1 MAPHGESV
9 FGKQKLNELTAS
21 ILMQMTNIIEAEKLD
36 IVLVHGDTMTTFAAT
51 LASYFTQTPVGHIEA
66 GLRTGDLYSP
76 WPEEGNRRLTSTLA
90 RYHFAPTNTARDN
103 LLAENIPFG
112 NIIVTGNTVIDAIL
126 AVRDRINSNPR
137 ARGHSG
143 FPLGLIS
150 DSNFQNGGLN
160 ERATVCG
167 IGRLVAA
174 A

>member
-1 MAPHGESV
+1 MMFPS
-9 FGKQKLNELTAS
+9 
-21 ILMQMTNIIEAEKLD
+21 
-36 IVLVHGDTMTTFAAT
+36 
-51 LASYFTQTPVGHIEA
+51 
-66 GLRTGDLYSP
+66 
-76 WPEEGNRRLTSTLA
+76 
-90 RYHFAPTNTARDN
+90 
-103 LLAENIPFG
+103 
-112 NIIVTGNTVIDAIL
+112 
-126 AVRDRINSNPR
+126 R

>member
-1 MAPHGESV
+1 MVMEV
-9 FGKQKLNELTAS
+9 RYGKVREWSEAHDRVQWIGFAQN
-21 ILMQMTNIIEAEKLD
+21 NITDERCVVSSKSTKQRAKDMRKAVEKRTMDRLLAREQPRKFSGAVRADCHDLCVWAMPPD
-36 IVLVHGDTMTTFAAT
+36 IVNHL
-51 LASYFTQTPVGHIEA
+51 
-66 GLRTGDLYSP
+66 
-76 WPEEGNRRLTSTLA
+76 
-90 RYHFAPTNTARDN
+90 
-103 LLAENIPFG
+103 
-112 NIIVTGNTVIDAIL
+112 
-126 AVRDRINSNPR
+126 R

>member
-1 MAPHGESV
+1 MR
-9 FGKQKLNELTAS
+9 FGVINENGQK
-21 ILMQMTNIIEAEKLD
+21 
-36 IVLVHGDTMTTFAAT
+36 
-51 LASYFTQTPVGHIEA
+51 YFLFFITV
-66 GLRTGDLYSP
+66 
-76 WPEEGNRRLTSTLA
+76 N
-90 RYHFAPTNTARDN
+90 NT
-103 LLAENIPFG
+103 
-112 NIIVTGNTVIDAIL
+112 
-126 AVRDRINSNPR
+126 R

>member
-1 MAPHGESV
+1 MPL
-9 FGKQKLNELTAS
+9 F
-21 ILMQMTNIIEAEKLD
+21 LD
-36 IVLVHGDTMTTFAAT
+36 QRNLIATFW
-51 LASYFTQTPVGHIEA
+51 LGCKGQ
-66 GLRTGDLYSP
+66 
-76 WPEEGNRRLTSTLA
+76 
-90 RYHFAPTNTARDN
+90 
-103 LLAENIPFG
+103 
-112 NIIVTGNTVIDAIL
+112 AI
-126 AVRDRINSNPR
+126 RPR

>member
-1 MAPHGESV
+1 MAKHNKEEVQILG
-9 FGKQKLNELTAS
+9 GKATIYTNDYGVWQFRLWLTTDNKYVRKSLRTKVKDYA
-21 ILMQMTNIIEAEKLD
+21 ITEGEKLY
-36 IVLVHGDTMTTFAAT
+36 I
-51 LASYFTQTPVGHIEA
+51 QI
-66 GLRTGDLYSP
+66 
-76 WPEEGNRRLTSTLA
+76 
-90 RYHFAPTNTARDN
+90 
-103 LLAENIPFG
+103 
-112 NIIVTGNTVIDAIL
+112 
-126 AVRDRINSNPR
+126 R